1 MAIGINWGEIWKL
14 VWVDV
19 WAQSQAST
27 SNTGWYEYDTRP
39 LRRKREEDSLAF
51 DHRVTETL
59 QETYKRINSPAI
71 TAVIRETAPELKQE
85 VKKLQRKAIKR
96 SQQPDLSP
104 LLASIQS
111 LETKLRLYDRL
122 IQHEQELAI
131 LLAVA

>member
-1 MAIGINWGEIWKL
+1 MLGWLLNLGFAGGGEA
-14 VWVDV
+14 V
-19 WAQSQAST
+19 AEAE
-27 SNTGWYEYDTRP
+27 NTGWYEYDTRP

-51 DHRVTETL
+51 DRRLTETL

-85 VKKLQRKAIKR
+85 VEKLQRKAIER
-96 SQQPDLSP
+96 SQRPRQPDLSP
-104 LLASIQS
+104 LLATIQS